1 MLKPANDNGPLGR
14 VFTLEEAAEYMRISK
29 QALAKAARANNLCS
43 IFGRDML
50 FSESDLLALWDA
62 MRCRSSNSNVGKSGT
77 SEGPCRLGSE
87 QSQFTKALDL
97 LTKKKRKSTAPGA
110 KGG

>member
-1 MLKPANDNGPLGR
+1 MQKPANDNGPLGR

-29 QALAKAARANNLCS
+29 QAIAKAARANNLCS

-62 MRCRSSNSNVGKSGT
+62 MRCRSNSFNVKATTTGISAAL
-77 SEGPCRLGSE
+77 SEDKAYLSLVARATEKRRKRLESR
-87 QSQFTKALDL
+87 
-97 LTKKKRKSTAPGA
+97 KKPVS
-110 KGG
+110 